1 MFLKFSFKN
10 LPTFVLVTCAILSPC
25 NSSLAQTSVTLGQIR
40 DLPAINAQ
48 TRQET
53 GTTNQENASR
63 LFTIKDKKPIPP
75 VSRFSNARIVAGE
88 NVAPPAAQSQ
98 TNWSPP
104 ASAADVARPI
114 TEVTVPRLIA
124 ADNASPTNEQFK
136 LKTGFYTISFAN
148 PYQSPQPDEDEPQQ
162 EPDSPSLDGLETGD
176 PSMDDVDEDLKASD
190 DELDLSEDELDG
202 ENLDDELAEDL
213 EYDDAPI
220 ARPEFGP
227 WPSKSIQQVRL
238 DLVEH
243 GAAAPEDRSSRL
255 FASSQRLDGN
265 IAATEKVF
273 AWAAPNINYQPLYFE
288 DVALERYGQTKG
300 LVKQPFVSAG
310 RFLADKVLLGTR
322 ALRVSPKSCD
332 SPLGYCRP
340 GSPSTVSSGGGCG
353 CKCLSCPQE
362 DCQVCH

>member
-1 MFLKFSFKN
+1 MFLNFYFKN
-10 LPTFVLVTCAILSPC
+10 LSTFVLVTCAILSPC

-53 GTTNQENASR
+53 SVTHQETGNASR
-63 LFTIKDKKPIPP
+63 LFTIKDKKSLPP
-75 VSRFSNARIVAGE
+75 VSQFSRARIVTGK
-88 NVAPPAAQSQ
+88 NVAPRAAQSQ
-98 TNWSPP
+98 ANWSPP

-114 TEVTVPRLIA
+114 TEVAVPRLIA
-124 ADNASPTNEQFK
+124 VDNTSPTSEKSQR
-136 LKTGFYTISFAN
+136 GFYTISFAQ
-148 PYQSPQPDEDEPQQ
+148 PYKGPQSEEDVTQQ
-162 EPDSPSLDGLETGD
+162 EPDSPALGGSETD
-176 PSMDDVDEDLKASD
+176 DSNMDDVDEDLEASD

-202 ENLDDELAEDL
+202 EELDDELAEDL
-213 EYDDAPI
+213 DDEDAPI
-220 ARPEFGP
+220 TRPEFGP

-243 GAAAPEDRSSRL
+243 GATAPEDRSSRL
-255 FASSQRLDGN
+255 FGSSQRIAGN
-265 IAATEKVF
+265 VAATEKVF

-340 GSPSTVSSGGGCG
+340 GSPSTVSSGGCG